1 MERIP
6 LVDLQAAHRK
16 LIPDILPLVEAVMA
30 RSDFVLGSEVDRF
43 ETSFARFCGA
53 QWAVGV
59 ANGTEAIH
67 LALRALSVGRGDEVL
82 VPANTFIATALGV
95 TYTGARPVLVDCSED
110 DFLMDLRAAES
121 KITDRTKI
129 VLPVHLFG
137 RMVDPEPIL
146 DLCARRGLTMVEDAA
161 QAHGAE
167 TSGRRAGAAGTAG
180 CFSFFPGK
188 NLGAFGDAGAVVTS
202 DASVRDR
209 LRALRNYGST
219 EKYHHPE
226 VGFNCRL
233 DTIQAV
239 VLNYKLER
247 LPDAS
252 RARLRHA
259 KGYQDRLSGVG
270 DLILPD
276 IPDDGSHVFHLFVVR
291 TARRDDMLSYLHELG
306 VMAGIHYPT
315 PIHLHGAFHHLDE
328 KEGAFP
334 VAEKLAQEI
343 ISLPLYPELTD
354 QQLDRVAEV
363 VRRFFEGGPKDQGPA

>member
-1 MERIP
+1 
-6 LVDLQAAHRK
+6 
-16 LIPDILPLVEAVMA
+16 MA
-30 RSDFVLGSEVDRF
+30 RSDFVLGSDVDRF

-67 LALRALSVGRGDEVL
+67 LALRALGVCHGDEVL

-110 DFLMDLRAAES
+110 NFLMDLQAAES
-121 KITDRTKI
+121 KITDRTKV

-146 DLCARRGLTMVEDAA
+146 DLCARSGLTMVEDAA

-252 RARLRHA
+252 RARVRHA
-259 KGYQDRLSGVG
+259 KGYQEPTEWGR
-270 DLILPD
+270 
-276 IPDDGSHVFHLFVVR
+276 GSHPSRHPGRRKPRVSSVRGPNSQTGRYAVVSSR
-291 TARRDDMLSYLHELG
+291 ARRHGGDSTIRRPSTCTAPFTIWMRKKGRSRSPRSWRG
-306 VMAGIHYPT
+306 RSSPSRCT
-315 PIHLHGAFHHLDE
+315 P
-328 KEGAFP
+328 
-334 VAEKLAQEI
+334 
-343 ISLPLYPELTD
+343 SLRTSNLT
-354 QQLDRVAEV
+354 AS
-363 VRRFFEGGPKDQGPA
+363 RRS

>member
-67 LALRALSVGRGDEVL
+67 LALRALGVGPGDEVL

-110 DFLMDLRAAES
+110 NFLMDLQAAES
-121 KITDRTKI
+121 KITNHTKV

-137 RMVDPEPIL
+137 RMVDPEPAL

-167 TSGRRAGAAGTAG
+167 TSGRHAGAAGTAG

-188 NLGAFGDAGAVVTS
+188 KPGGLALRNYDRRRRRLVTS

-219 EKYHHPE
+219 EKYHHPFPE
-226 VGFNCRL
+226 PRVGFNCRL

-239 VLNYKLER
+239 VLNYKRMAMGTR

-259 KGYQDRLSGVG
+259 KG
-270 DLILPD
+270 
-276 IPDDGSHVFHLFVVR
+276 
-291 TARRDDMLSYLHELG
+291 SYLC
-306 VMAGIHYPT
+306 
-315 PIHLHGAFHHLDE
+315 DR
-328 KEGAFP
+328 
-334 VAEKLAQEI
+334 
-343 ISLPLYPELTD
+343 TD
-354 QQLDRVAEV
+354 
-363 VRRFFEGGPKDQGPA
+363 